1 MTELSHPWLRGAG
14 VILAAT
20 IVFLLDIDDPRTLH
34 QLWLPLCLAGA
45 AYLITQSAMAVAIAA
60 FALAAAHSNPEAGSW
75 IHAKAYPGIALI
87 SLVVIFGIAWQ
98 RFRVRIKATHEARWA
113 ARRAS
118 QAGDD
123 RSDQSRVE
131 AEDRPQNKP

>member
-1 MTELSHPWLRGAG
+1 MNELSHPWLRGAG
-14 VILAAT
+14 VILAGT

-60 FALAAAHSNPEAGSW
+60 FALAAAHSNPEASSW

-98 RFRVRIKATHEARWA
+98 RFRVRIQATHEARWA

-118 QAGDD
+118 QNEEDHPA
-123 RSDQSRVE
+123 QIQLE
-131 AEDRPQNKP
+131 AEDHPQNKP